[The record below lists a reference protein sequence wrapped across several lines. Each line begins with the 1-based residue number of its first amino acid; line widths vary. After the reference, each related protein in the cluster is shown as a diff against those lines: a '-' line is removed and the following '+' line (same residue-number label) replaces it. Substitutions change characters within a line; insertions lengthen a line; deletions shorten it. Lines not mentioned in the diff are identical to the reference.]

1 MRNLRKKEWIQM
13 ESYILFICAAEYR
26 TACSRIRFYDDPF
39 EKESK
44 LINLF
49 LSFILH
55 LNH

>member
-1 MRNLRKKEWIQM
+1 M